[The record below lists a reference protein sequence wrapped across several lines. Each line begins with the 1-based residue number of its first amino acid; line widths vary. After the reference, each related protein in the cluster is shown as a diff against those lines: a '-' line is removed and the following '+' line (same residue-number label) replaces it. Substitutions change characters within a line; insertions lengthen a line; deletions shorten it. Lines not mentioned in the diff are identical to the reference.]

1 MEQEKKSPMEI
12 EEEIK
17 QRTAI
22 IFRALD
28 ALEIENRNY
37 WYLRDRMEHS
47 IVQSSWGM
55 MEQRREIKKLEKK
68 LEEKN
73 GNSD

>member
-1 MEQEKKSPMEI
+1 
-12 EEEIK
+12 
-17 QRTAI
+17 
-22 IFRALD
+22 
-28 ALEIENRNY
+28 
-37 WYLRDRMEHS
+37 MEHS

-73 GNSD
+73 GNSN